1 MRKKKKTWKD
11 YSYSSL
17 QFRVNKDRKSEL
29 EELLS
34 TVVSLKNEK
43 VSQNEYKFTK
53 GELACD
59 ILEKGLRL
67 TLKQLDQK

>member
-43 VSQNEYKFTK
+43 VSQNKNWQLRFKQIKYWTRRNSRGYKR
-53 GELACD
+53 
-59 ILEKGLRL
+59 IYS
-67 TLKQLDQK
+67 